1 MDLESYKNLPPNKI
15 KHIVAKW
22 CMACSIND
30 TLLKN
35 YQDDIIL
42 IDYDNSPEIIKQE
55 NITKV
60 PTIIWKDHKIE
71 GISSFKLKKL
81 LKSFDSQ

>member
-81 LKSFDSQ
+81 LKSFDLQ